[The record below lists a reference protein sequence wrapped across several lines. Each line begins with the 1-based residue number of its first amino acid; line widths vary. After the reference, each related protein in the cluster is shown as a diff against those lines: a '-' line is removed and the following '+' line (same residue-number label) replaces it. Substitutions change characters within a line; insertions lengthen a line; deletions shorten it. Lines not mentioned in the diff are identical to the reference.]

1 MKSTVIVIGA
11 LAALAAGLS
20 VPFGAASAHHSF
32 AMFDQTKR
40 ITIEGTVKEYTW
52 SNPHIWL
59 DVMVPNAE
67 SSELEQWGIE
77 SQSAAILFR
86 RGWRPDS
93 IPVGESVTV
102 DIYPMK
108 DGTPGGQMLRVT
120 LSDGVEF
127 LTNQGERELY

>member
-1 MKSTVIVIGA
+1 MKSTMIEIGA
-11 LAALAAGLS
+11 LAALAVGLS

-40 ITIEGTVKEYTW
+40 ITIEGTVEEYTW

-59 DVMVPNAE
+59 DVMVPDPE
-67 SSELEQWGIE
+67 GGELEQWGIA
-77 SQSAAILFR
+77 SQSPAILYR

-93 IPVGESVTV
+93 IRVGERVVV

-120 LSDGVEF
+120 LSGGREF
-127 LTNQGERELY
+127 VTSQGERELY